1 MRAIF
6 VAGTDTGIGKTIV
19 TSALAAYCALRK
31 GMDVGVM
38 KPFESGLTGEDKD
51 LLPWDAITLKE
62 AAGSKDD
69 LSLVNPYA
77 FEAPLAP
84 ETAAELEHVQVD
96 LPRLDRIFEQL
107 ARAHDILFVEEAGG
121 ILVPVTRNFFYT
133 DLIKRWQVPV
143 LVVARL
149 GLGTIN
155 HTLLTC
161 RYLKQEGIRVVGV
174 ILNDLEGKKDLAS
187 KTNPDILARYIE
199 VPLLGI
205 FPHLDPAPQGLP
217 DRTALARL
225 VEKHI
230 DTALLL
236 GQDQYLSQ

>member
-1 MRAIF
+1 MKTIF

-31 GMDVGVM
+31 RMDVGVM
-38 KPFESGLTGEDKD
+38 KPFESGLTVHGKD

-62 AAGSKDD
+62 AAGSQDD
-69 LSLVNPYA
+69 LSLINPYA

-84 ETAAELEHVQVD
+84 ETAAELEHVHVD
-96 LPRLDRIFEQL
+96 LARLERIYEQL
-107 ARAHDILFVEEAGG
+107 TRTHEILFVEEAGG
-121 ILVPVTRNFFYT
+121 ILVPVTKNFFYT

-161 RYLKQEGIRVVGV
+161 RYLKNEGIRVIGV
-174 ILNDLEGKKDLAS
+174 ILNDLEGKKDLAAQ
-187 KTNPDILARYIE
+187 TNPDILGRYLD
-199 VPLLGI
+199 VPLLGV

-217 DRTALARL
+217 DRTVLASL

-230 DTALLL
+230 EINRLL
-236 GQDQYLSQ
+236 G

>member
-1 MRAIF
+1 MKTIF

-19 TSALAAYCALRK
+19 TSALAAYCALDRH
-31 GMDVGVM
+31 MDVGVM
-38 KPFESGLTGEDKD
+38 KPFESGLTLHGKD

-62 AAGSKDD
+62 AAGSQDD

-96 LPRLDRIFEQL
+96 LDRLDRIYEQL
-107 ARAHDILFVEEAGG
+107 AHAHDILFVEEAGG
-121 ILVPVTRNFFYT
+121 ILVPLTRNFFYT
-133 DLIKRWQVPV
+133 DLIKRWRIPV

-161 RYLKQEGIRVVGV
+161 RCLKQEGIQVIGVV
-174 ILNDLEGKKDLAS
+174 LNDLEGTRDLAAR
-187 KTNPDILARYIE
+187 TNPEILGRYLD
-199 VPLLGI
+199 VPLLGL
-205 FPHLDPAPQGLP
+205 FPHLDPAPEGLP
-217 DRTALARL
+217 NRTLLAEL
-225 VEKHI
+225 AEKHI
-230 DTALLL
+230 EINRLL
-236 GQDQYLSQ
+236 G